1 MAALILIYFFY
12 CKGKEKKNKPRYSF
26 VDLSVYIIISCSLV
40 DSTMLEA
47 LLRLKK
53 DNLPV

>member
-1 MAALILIYFFY
+1 MAALILIYFFS
-12 CKGKEKKNKPRYSF
+12 CKGKEKKKPRYSF
-26 VDLSVYIIISCSLV
+26 VDLSVCIIISCSLV